1 MEKKIAPKKG
11 GKKRRIVTVKK
22 SILGTQTDLDYKDID
37 LLKKFLN
44 MKGRITSRRL
54 NGNNAKQQRAVS
66 AAVKRSRFMG
76 LLPFTLSSTGERER
90 RGSQQER

>member
-11 GKKRRIVTVKK
+11 KKRRIITVKK
-22 SILGTQTDLDYKDID
+22 SILGSSAYVDYKDID

-66 AAVKRSRFMG
+66 AAVKRARFMG
-76 LLPFTLSSTGERER
+76 LVPFATSGTGEREHRER
-90 RGSQQER
+90 R

>member
-1 MEKKIAPKKG
+1 MNPKSDSAPKKG
-11 GKKRRIVTVKK
+11 GKKRRIITVKK
-22 SILGTQTDLDYKDID
+22 SILGTQTSVDYKDID

-66 AAVKRSRFMG
+66 LAVKRARFMA
-76 LLPFTLSSTGERER
+76 LLPFATSGSGERER
-90 RGSQQER
+90 RGSNQ